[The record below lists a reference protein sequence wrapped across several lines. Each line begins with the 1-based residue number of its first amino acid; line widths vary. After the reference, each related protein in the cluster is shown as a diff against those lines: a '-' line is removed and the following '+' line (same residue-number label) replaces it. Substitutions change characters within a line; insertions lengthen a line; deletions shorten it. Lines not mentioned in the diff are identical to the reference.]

1 MRIGVDTGGTFT
13 DFVFIHRG
21 RLSLLKLPST
31 PDDPARAILAGLEK
45 RLPLPAGAVLVHGST
60 VATNAILERKLAK
73 VAFVTNRGLED
84 LLEIGRQ
91 ARPELYSLEVRK
103 PAPLVPRNRRLGV
116 AERVAS
122 DGTAIETLSRQDL
135 LRLRRRI
142 EKIRPEAIA
151 VGLLFS
157 FLNERGERQVERAL
171 RSLGLPISLTAD
183 VAPEVREY
191 ERFSTTCA
199 NAALVPKLTDYLESL
214 EQALPGVKLFVF
226 QSNGGMARV
235 AGAARTP
242 VRLVLSGPAGGAV
255 AVARLA
261 QTAGL
266 KSALALD
273 MGGTSTDVSLIE
285 GAPLR
290 RGEITVDGLPLLVP
304 SLDIQTVGAGGGSI
318 AWVDRAGL
326 LQVGP
331 TSAGSDPGPA
341 CYGRS
346 DEPTVTDAHLVL
358 GRLPESL
365 AGAEVTLF
373 ADRSHLA
380 LERLGKRL
388 GLKAREAAEGVLA
401 VADATMARAAR
412 VVAVERGIDPRRL
425 PLVAFG
431 GAGPLHAARLSS
443 ALPCSFALVPPLP
456 GNLSAY
462 GMALADAERDLVRSV
477 LIRDPDA
484 ERDRVE
490 EALEALVRSGTEEL
504 RADGLLEANRPP
516 HVLRLLDCRYAGQTF
531 TLPLQYSRSVRN
543 LAAAFHAAHQD
554 RFGHAFCDRAVEV
567 VHARVRLQV
576 RSRRRNPAQP
586 PAGKVRG
593 APRSA
598 ILEER
603 VVWFSGNSARIPCFD
618 RSALL
623 PGHRIEGPAII
634 EELSATT
641 VVEPGFSAT
650 VDAGENLRL
659 LEERSCAS

>member
-31 PDDPARAILAGLEK
+31 PDDPARAILAGLGK

-73 VAFVTNRGLED
+73 VALVTNKGLED

-91 ARPELYSLEVRK
+91 ARPELYALEIKK
-103 PAPLVPRNRRLGV
+103 PEPLVPRSRRIGV
-116 AERVAS
+116 AERVAK
-122 DGTAIETLSRQDL
+122 DGTAIETLSKQDL
-135 LRLRRRI
+135 AKLRARI
-142 EKIRPEAIA
+142 ERIKPEAIA

-157 FLNERGERQVERAL
+157 FLNERGERQVERSL
-171 RSLGLPISLTAD
+171 RSLGLPISLSAE

-214 EQALPGVKLFVF
+214 ERSLRGVKLFVF

-261 QTAGL
+261 QKAGL
-266 KSALALD
+266 RSALALD

-318 AWVDRAGL
+318 AWVDSAGL

-341 CYGRS
+341 CYGS
-346 DEPTVTDAHLVL
+346 SFEPTVTDAHLVL
-358 GRLPESL
+358 GRLPVSL
-365 AGAEVTLF
+365 AGAEVKLF
-373 ADRSHLA
+373 AGRSHDA
-380 LERLGKRL
+380 LQRLGKRL
-388 GLKAREAAEGVLA
+388 GLSALEAAEGVLA

-412 VVAVERGIDPRRL
+412 VVAVERGVDPRRL

-431 GAGPLHAARLSS
+431 GAGPLHAARLSA
-443 ALPCSFALVPPLP
+443 ALPCSYALVPPLP

-477 LIRDPDA
+477 LIADPDT
-484 ERDRVE
+484 ERARVE
-490 EALEALVRSGTEEL
+490 EALSALVRTGTEEL
-504 RADGLLEANRPP
+504 EADGLLAANRRP

-531 TLPLQYSRSVRN
+531 TLPLQYTKAVKN
-543 LAAAFHAAHQD
+543 LAAAFHAAHQA
-554 RFGHAFCDRAVEV
+554 RFGHAFEDRMVEV

-576 RSRRRNPAQP
+576 RASRRSPGQP
-586 PAGKVRG
+586 PAGKIRA

-598 ILEER
+598 VLEKR
-603 VVWFSGNSARIPCFD
+603 LVWFCGISARIPCFD
-618 RSALL
+618 RALLL

-650 VDAGENLRL
+650 VDAWENLVL
-659 LEERSCAS
+659 KEKRSCAS